1 MNVALCLAKMRS
13 NTYSPRAEKKSLRK
27 IPVLRNTTTER
38 TLDCSKSVCS
48 KSSKSIS
55 NLNPG
60 KDCINIGADNIQTV
74 GLDLVYIIYPI
85 KRVGKG
91 FHIPKAGF
99 IG

>member
-27 IPVLRNTTTER
+27 IPVLRNTTAER
-38 TLDCSKSVCS
+38 TLDCS

-60 KDCINIGADNIQTV
+60 KDRINIGADNIQTV